1 MIAVP
6 PRLGEFL
13 TRTAQTPDL
22 ESALWKILSEYVD
35 MKIEVLND
43 KINQFEQK
51 WGMSFVEFQRNCQD
65 GTLDKDSYS
74 WDVEQNYWEWE
85 QAVTLLDHYQSLGN

>member
-1 MIAVP
+1 
-6 PRLGEFL
+6 
-13 TRTAQTPDL
+13 
-22 ESALWKILSEYVD
+22 
-35 MKIEVLND
+35 
-43 KINQFEQK
+43 
-51 WGMSFVEFQRNCQD
+51 MSFVEFQRNCQD